1 MDYDELK
8 IRLAPL
14 YLYRRRDLTQDLT
27 QAIQEHRVIRFSELA
42 KEVLH
47 AQAQS
52 VHLAHQVIF
61 QKLQHLSCAV
71 LPTEQSPHVEAEG
84 LTFSIQTFTRIH
96 DRLYGYHENKTGI
109 RFSLGQWINDRFET
123 TLYHFSEN
131 DTEIPVPVKQAA
143 KHVTLAVK
151 YRDVDYT
158 TGEYVLIMI
167 RAFVQHVTG
176 QSYSEC
182 LAEHPTG
189 LRLLTQTWFEEERN
203 PILLHRNIAAS
214 QHPKERLFLCFTLAY
229 MLNMNYT
236 GEVLWQVVNNLLTVL
251 TPEIEYCE
259 RQLFG
264 QTIL

>member
-1 MDYDELK
+1 MDYEELK

-27 QAIQEHRVIRFSELA
+27 HAIQTHRVIRFSELA
-42 KEVLH
+42 NEVLY

-61 QKLQHLSCAV
+61 QKLKHLSCAV
-71 LPTEQSPHVEAEG
+71 LPTEQSPYVEPDG
-84 LTFSIQTFTRIH
+84 LTFSIQTFTRVH

-109 RFSLGQWINDRFET
+109 RFSLGQWVNDRFET
-123 TLYHFSEN
+123 TLYHFSEA
-131 DTEIPVPVKQAA
+131 DREIPIPVAHAA

-167 RAFVQHVTG
+167 QSFVKHVTG
-176 QSYSEC
+176 QSYSDW
-182 LAEHPTG
+182 LAQHPHG
-189 LRLLTQTWFEEERN
+189 LRLLTQTWFQEELN
-203 PILLHRNIAAS
+203 PILPHHDILAS
-214 QHPKERLFLCFTLAY
+214 QHPKERLFLCFTLTY
-229 MLNMNYT
+229 VLNMNYT
-236 GEVLWQVVNNLLTVL
+236 GDVLWRVINNLLAVL